1 MKHRLF
7 SAIFTIILLMTACA
21 PSGALFDVSSDEQAF
36 TETSQTETKQVIT
49 EENTTTTTHET
60 SLTENTT
67 LSESTSV
74 TEVTTTESAQV
85 NVSFTLDDIPPLDD
99 SPYYVVNDNIPFFTP
114 DEIIISLYEFYPNL
128 DELGRCGACIAC
140 ISLDMMPTAEREG
153 IGMIKPS
160 GWQISKYDFVE
171 GKYLYNRCHL
181 IGYQLTGENANLSNL
196 ITGTRYMNTQGML
209 PFENKT
215 AEYIRSTG
223 NHVMYRV
230 TPVFEGNNLVATG
243 VLMEGL
249 SVEDSGQGL
258 CFNVFCYNSQ
268 PGVGIDY
275 ATGDNWLDT
284 DSDIVLDT
292 YVEED
297 SQIADDRS
305 IPGAE
310 DDVSQTYILNKNT
323 KKIHYPWCSSVEDM
337 AEHNKQEFT
346 GNIDEVIEQGY
357 SLCKRCNPT

>member
-1 MKHRLF
+1 MQQLQRLKPHLLKIQLSLKALPSQKLQQLSQHRF
-7 SAIFTIILLMTACA
+7 
-21 PSGALFDVSSDEQAF
+21 
-36 TETSQTETKQVIT
+36 
-49 EENTTTTTHET
+49 
-60 SLTENTT
+60 
-67 LSESTSV
+67 
-74 TEVTTTESAQV
+74 
-85 NVSFTLDDIPPLDD
+85 NVSFTLDDIPPFDD

-114 DEIIISLYEFYPNL
+114 DEIIISSYEFYPNL

-268 PGVGIDY
+268 PGVRIDY

-284 DSDIVLDT
+284 AL
-292 YVEED
+292 
-297 SQIADDRS
+297 RS
-305 IPGAE
+305 IE
-310 DDVSQTYILNKNT
+310 VSRY
-323 KKIHYPWCSSVEDM
+323 
-337 AEHNKQEFT
+337 
-346 GNIDEVIEQGY
+346 
-357 SLCKRCNPT
+357 RCLPS